1 MLAQFALHGIELV
14 AVMNRRMRRQIPH
27 ISVFRGFVG
36 DHDDLADAFCL
47 ELTGQLGDAQAAVDR
62 LPAGHRDCIV
72 VENLVGDRHPGGDR
86 LANRQQPRVEVG
98 AVAQVGEDV
107 FLVAERRLADP
118 GHAFA
123 AHVGEGG
130 GAAIHPGDHVVAAD
144 AGDGA

>member
-1 MLAQFALHGIELV
+1 MLAQFSLHGIELV
-14 AVMNRRMRRQIPH
+14 AVMNGRMRCQIAYLP
-27 ISVFRGFVG
+27 VPGGFVG
-36 DHDDLADAFCL
+36 DHDDLADAFGL
-47 ELTGQLGDAQAAVDR
+47 ELTRQLSDAQTAVDR
-62 LPAGHRDCIV
+62 LPAGHRDRIV

-86 LANRQQPRVEVG
+86 LANRQQPGMEVG
-98 AVAQVGEDV
+98 AVAQIGEDV

-144 AGDGA
+144 TGDGA